1 MELMSNQFGKI
12 SFEKDIILTFH
23 SGVFGFENL
32 KEYIIIDDED
42 TEPFRWLMS
51 IEEPEVCFPLLDPFL
66 INQKY
71 NELLPKPLAKEIT
84 DSESSTLVMGI
95 ITLRNTNDKM
105 TINLKGPIV
114 INLNESTGK
123 QIILNDE
130 EVEMAYPLN

>member
-1 MELMSNQFGKI
+1 MELISNQFGKI
-12 SFEKDIILTFH
+12 SFEDNIILNFH

-32 KEYIIIDDED
+32 KKYIIIDDEE

-51 IEEPEVCFPLLDPFL
+51 VDEPEVCFPLLDPFL
-66 INQKY
+66 INQDY
-71 NELLPKPLAKEIT
+71 SHFLPKGLANKIT
-84 DSESSTLVMGI
+84 DSESASLVMGI
-95 ITLRNTNDKM
+95 VTLKNTNDKM

-130 EVEMAYPLN
+130 KIETAYPLN